1 MHLSYCILSNHKS
14 FHNIILNMALR
25 KTQMEIVKMLT
36 GMDIAQN
43 ELDTVWERLQHA
55 KDAYGNEERYVP
67 LKTVTLKTPS
77 SAFHDAVK
85 NITWAEDPNA
95 PEKFDQYGRKQISYI
110 ATSSIPDTPQME
122 QGEYNKYRRRATEQ
136 VETECVPGAK
146 YLKVLQSYQKGMKFD
161 TTLIQNRVRQQIGY

>member
-1 MHLSYCILSNHKS
+1 
-14 FHNIILNMALR
+14 MALR

-85 NITWAEDPNA
+85 DITWAEDPNA
-95 PEKFDQYGRKQISYI
+95 PEKFDQYGRKQVSYI

-122 QGEYNKYRRRATEQ
+122 QSEYNKYRRRATEQ
-136 VETECVPGAK
+136 VEKECVMSDDE

-161 TTLIQNRVRQQIGY
+161 TTSAQSRVRQQIKY